1 MNEQSINGSGG
12 GSLASGSMWSIV
24 DNLAQQVLSFAVF
37 AVLAR
42 LLAPEAFGLL
52 TVAHL
57 FILFTRLVVF
67 DAIAMPIVRSAEPT
81 DRLYSWV
88 FTACSLAGLLLA
100 AMMFFSAG
108 VMSSLFGAPE
118 LKAVL
123 QGMSAS
129 VLFFGLVRA
138 YEARL
143 VRGMMFRQ
151 LAIRSIFSVTTG
163 GIIGIALAANG
174 WGAMSL
180 VVQQV
185 TASGLAMVLVMV
197 QSRWLPRIVFDRALT
212 RKYWDDIRQV
222 GMAGVLGFANTNG
235 DSLLVGLFLGPYA
248 TGLYNL
254 AKRVTSA
261 VYLVISSSMHKVA
274 LPVFSD
280 AGTDLAALRRG
291 YLKIFGI
298 TLFCVAPLLCFQA
311 VLAEPL
317 VAVVFGV
324 KWLPAAP
331 AIGALALL
339 YLVSSIVQLN
349 DYLFFALGRNRVP
362 VLLGIAQLALATAL
376 AAGFHDFGLLGMS
389 LSFCAAYLLVFPVS
403 QILLNRALGLN
414 ARMVWYALAPPLVG
428 SVILLLGLAAYLLL
442 MPQRFTN
449 VTLVGGGVLIACLLY
464 PFMVAV
470 TGWQI
475 RAVNGSWHALLL
487 SAIRLRRFFM
497 R

>member
-1 MNEQSINGSGG
+1 MTKQKSMSGK
-12 GSLASGSMWSIV
+12 LASDSIWSIV
-24 DNLAQQVLSFAVF
+24 DNLAQQLLSFLVF

-42 LLAPEAFGLL
+42 FLAPDAFGLL

-67 DAIAMPIVRSAEPT
+67 DAIAMPIVRAITPN

-88 FTACSLAGLLLA
+88 FTCCSIAGLLLT

-108 VMSSLFGAPE
+108 LISSLFRTPD
-118 LKAVL
+118 LKVVL
-123 QGMSAS
+123 QGMSVS
-129 VLFFGLVRA
+129 IFFFGLVRA

-143 VRGMMFRQ
+143 VRNMMFRQ
-151 LAIRSIFSVTTG
+151 LAIRSMASVMIGG
-163 GIIGIALAANG
+163 GIGIGLAASG

-185 TASGLAMVLVMV
+185 TASGLGLVLVV
-197 QSRWLPRIVFDRALT
+197 AQSRWLPSLVFDRALNG
-212 RKYWDDIRQV
+212 KYWNDIRQV
-222 GMAGVLGFANTNG
+222 GMTGALSFANTNG
-235 DSLLVGLFLGPYA
+235 DSLLVGIFLGPYA

-261 VYLVISSSMHKVA
+261 VYLVISSSMQRVA

-280 AGTDLAALRRG
+280 AGTDQAALRRG
-291 YLKIFGI
+291 YLKIIGI
-298 TLFCVAPLLCFQA
+298 TVFCIAPLLCFQG

-317 VAVVFGV
+317 VVAVFGV

-331 AIGALALL
+331 IVGVLALL
-339 YLVSSIVQLN
+339 YMVSSVVHLN
-349 DYLFFALGRNRVP
+349 DYMFFALGKNRLP
-362 VLLGIAQLALATAL
+362 VLLGIAQLLLATAL
-376 AAGFHDFGLLGMS
+376 ASGFYQFGLLGMS
-389 LSFCAAYLLVFPVS
+389 LSFCGAYLVVFPIS
-403 QILLNRALGLN
+403 QWLLNRELGLD

-428 SVILLLGLAAYLLL
+428 SVILFLGLAAYLAL

-449 VTLVGGGVLIACLLY
+449 VTLVGGGIAVACLLY
-464 PFMVAV
+464 PLMVAV
-470 TGWQI
+470 TGWRI
-475 RAVNGSWHALLL
+475 RAVNASWHELLQ
-487 SAIRLRRFFM
+487 SAMRLRRS

>member
-1 MNEQSINGSGG
+1 
-12 GSLASGSMWSIV
+12 
-24 DNLAQQVLSFAVF
+24 VF

-88 FTACSLAGLLLA
+88 FTMCTAAGLLLA
-100 AMMFFSAG
+100 GAMFFSAG
-108 VMSSLFGAPE
+108 AMSALFRAPE
-118 LKAVL
+118 LKPVL
-123 QGMSAS
+123 EGMSAS

-143 VRGMMFRQ
+143 VRNMMFRQ
-151 LAIRSIFSVTTG
+151 LAVRSIFSVVVG
-163 GIIGIALAANG
+163 GVMGIVLAGRG

-185 TASGLAMVLVMV
+185 TASGLALALVV
-197 QSRWLPRIVFDRALT
+197 AQSRWWPRIVVDRMLM
-212 RKYWDDIRQV
+212 RRYWDDIRQV
-222 GMAGVLGFANTNG
+222 GIAGILGFANTNG
-235 DSLLVGLFLGPYA
+235 DSLLVSLFLGPYA

-291 YLKIFGI
+291 YLKILGI

-317 VAVVFGV
+317 VAAVFGP

-331 AIGALALL
+331 TIGALALL
-339 YLVSSIVQLN
+339 YLVSSIVDLN
-349 DYLFFALGRNRVP
+349 AYLFFSLGKNRTP
-362 VLLGIAQLALATAL
+362 VLIGIAQLMLATAL
-376 AAGFHDFGLLGMS
+376 AAACHRFGLLGMS

-403 QILLNRALGLN
+403 QTILNRALGLE
-414 ARMVWYALAPPLVG
+414 ARAMLYALAPPLVG
-428 SVILLLGLAAYLLL
+428 SVMLLLGLAAYLLL
-442 MPQRFTN
+442 MPQRFTDAA
-449 VTLVGGGVLIACLLY
+449 LVGGGVFIACLLY
-464 PFMVAV
+464 PCMVAL
-470 TGWQI
+470 TGWRI
-475 RAVNGSWHALLL
+475 RAVNGSWHAMLL
-487 SAIRLRRFFM
+487 STLRLRRFFA